1 MSAPREADRA
11 LVVGIS
17 GMSGT
22 GKTTFARALC
32 AQLDDLRPVLLHQDR
47 YFTDWSSYPP
57 EERERLRTANRPDAV
72 NWDALAA
79 HLSGLRQG
87 QPVTDPAPGTGAFAR
102 GEPPRTIEPSAVIL
116 VEGHLLFWDARVRE
130 LCDLKLFL
138 ETEPDERV
146 LRRVVRDVIERGRPL
161 EQVVAWYRRDVLPN
175 YPTYTAPTRRYADL
189 IIPHDSHNPRAVE
202 VVAAGIRALI
212 AGRRAGPG
220 R

>member
-1 MSAPREADRA
+1 VSASHEADHT

-32 AQLDDLRPVLLHQDR
+32 QQLEDLTPVLLHQDR
-47 YFTDWSSYPP
+47 YFTDWSTYPP
-57 EERERLRTANRPDAV
+57 HERERLRTANRPDAV
-72 NWDALAA
+72 NWDALAT
-79 HLSGLRQG
+79 HLSSLRQG
-87 QPVTDPAPGTGAFAR
+87 QAVTDPAPGTGAFAR
-102 GEPPRTIEPSAVIL
+102 GEPSRTIEPSAVIL

-130 LCDLKLFL
+130 LCELKLFL

-146 LRRVVRDVIERGRPL
+146 LRRVVRDVLERGRPL

-189 IIPHDSHNPRAVE
+189 IIPHDVHNPRAVE
-202 VVAAGIRALI
+202 VVAAGIRALL
-212 AGRRAGPG
+212 AVRRTAP
-220 R
+220 RP